1 MNDGTVGRVIDPSS
15 VVDDAADD
23 DDDDDDCAVDC
34 NAALILLTPVF
45 GLLLPSG
52 LETVYGCMLL
62 RMLLASA
69 KSVLAFL
76 ILPCNIFDWSVA

>member
-1 MNDGTVGRVIDPSS
+1 MNSGTAGRLMVPSS
-15 VVDDAADD
+15 VVDDD

-62 RMLLASA
+62 RMLLACA
-69 KSVLAFL
+69 KSELAFL
-76 ILPCNIFDWSVA
+76 ILPCSIFALSVA